1 MYQHQKNQDHAQ
13 STNVLKVGKRIVESL
28 GQQVTQAM
36 KHIGKNAIEHANQP
50 TEHPQGDGQR
60 QPNQQPCKNVF
71 FQVHGQLNDKR
82 KKAHNLQ
89 RWPWPLVH
97 LLRKPGRLMRHLRQV
112 LLLGPMCCHP

>member
-1 MYQHQKNQDHAQ
+1 LRQQIAQTLQD
-13 STNVLKVGKRIVESL
+13 
-28 GQQVTQAM
+28 
-36 KHIGKNAIEHANQP
+36 IGKDAIQHPDQP
-50 TEHPQGDGQR
+50 TQDPQRDGQR
-60 QPNQQPCKNVF
+60 QPDQQTRTNVF

-97 LLRKPGRLMRHLRQV
+97 LLRKPVRLMRHLRQV